1 MLHAPSGSFT
11 SYLIPDEVRQQW
23 QTGEDVE
30 VNTSGMEQMEL
41 IMQKMIDAT
50 RAACL
55 IIDYGKDEHMHNTLR
70 GIRNHRFVDP
80 LLSPGEVDLSS
91 WVSFRQLR

>member
-1 MLHAPSGSFT
+1 M
-11 SYLIPDEVRQQW
+11 
-23 QTGEDVE
+23 GEYVE

-41 IMQKMIDAT
+41 VMQKMIDAT

-55 IIDYGKDEHMHNTLR
+55 IIDYGKDEHMHSTLR